1 MRQLWVSLLLLAAV
15 MAALAGLGRSVK
27 TLTEETA
34 RDLPLAMAAADR
46 GDWKEAEK
54 LIKEA
59 GERWSEAGDWLP
71 LVENHHTIEEIGV
84 LLEEAA
90 LRAEDRDPGE
100 CRAACR
106 RAVRA
111 MEALSAAERLTPGNL
126 F

>member
-1 MRQLWVSLLLLAAV
+1 MRQLWISLLLLAAV
-15 MAALAGLGRSVK
+15 TAALTGLGRSVES
-27 TLTEETA
+27 LTEEAA
-34 RDLPLAMAAADR
+34 RDLPMAMEAADR
-46 GDWKEAEK
+46 GDWTEAEK
-54 LIKEA
+54 LLKEA
-59 GERWSEAGDWLP
+59 GNRWAEAGAWLP
-71 LVENHHTIEEIGV
+71 LVENHHTIEEIGA

-111 MEALSAAERLTPGNL
+111 MEALSAAERFTPGNL